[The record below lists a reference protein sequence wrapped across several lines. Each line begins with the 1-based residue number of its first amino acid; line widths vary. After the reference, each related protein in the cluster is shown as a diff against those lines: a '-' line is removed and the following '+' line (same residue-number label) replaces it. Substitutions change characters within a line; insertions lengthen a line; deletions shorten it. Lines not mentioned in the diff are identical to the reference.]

1 MKLRR
6 KKIKETKYLS
16 DTQGDTNKIL
26 IEMVKTIQGFRTK
39 FSEEIETLKRT
50 QPKMNMELENPI
62 IQLEN
67 SQEVLQVERIK
78 QKIEHQNLKIK

>member
-26 IEMVKTIQGFRTK
+26 IEMVKTIQGFRTE

>member
-6 KKIKETKYLS
+6 KKIKETKHLS
-16 DTQGDTNKIL
+16 GTQGNTNKIL
-26 IEMVKTIQGFRTK
+26 IEMVKTIQGSRTE
-39 FSEEIETLKRT
+39 FSKDIETLKRT

-67 SQEVLQVERIK
+67 SQEVLQGERIK